1 MSGSPLAAWIG
12 FCPSMTMYPGGKVM
26 TALALLLHEPAWH
39 AAEGYIAAPT
49 TLNSDPL
56 GLTMGIPEFSRLDCK
71 PISAA
76 RPVQDTTASAVTS
89 LNPGAYRPGLT

>member
-39 AAEGYIAAPT
+39 AAEGYIAGADHVELGSPGTDHGDPGVQQARLQADFGCTAGAGHDGFGRDQRLKAP
-49 TLNSDPL
+49 S
-56 GLTMGIPEFSRLDCK
+56 
-71 PISAA
+71 
-76 RPVQDTTASAVTS
+76 
-89 LNPGAYRPGLT
+89 